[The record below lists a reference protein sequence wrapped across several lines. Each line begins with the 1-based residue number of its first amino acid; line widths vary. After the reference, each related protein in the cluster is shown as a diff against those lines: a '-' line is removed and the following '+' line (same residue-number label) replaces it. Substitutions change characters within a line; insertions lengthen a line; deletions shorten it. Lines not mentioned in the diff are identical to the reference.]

1 MYTYLFV
8 FIFLFFFFKQKTAY
22 EMRISDW
29 SSDVCSSDLPAARI
43 PHHHQRQRR
52 QDRDLAAYLQ
62 GADGYLL
69 EVPAAVGRM
78 VPAHRQRTA
87 YGQRR
92 HLIPASPA
100 HPIRR
105 VQDAR
110 AATDP
115 RSQRPTRPPQLTRAL
130 HPCPTTNPPPHPP
143 PPGPA

>member
-1 MYTYLFV
+1 MNWSNYRSLVWVRTIV
-8 FIFLFFFFKQKTAY
+8 FFFKQKTAY

-29 SSDVCSSDLPAARI
+29 GSAVCSSDL
-43 PHHHQRQRR
+43 QLQRR

-78 VPAHRQRTA
+78 VPAHRQRIA

-115 RSQRPTRPPQLTRAL
+115 RSKR
-130 HPCPTTNPPPHPP
+130 TT
-143 PPGPA
+143 